1 VGVDRFVA
9 LLCGEE
15 NLREVI
21 AYPKTQ
27 SGTDP
32 MTGAPKALAE
42 SALRELGLRITPPG
56 D

>member
-1 VGVDRFVA
+1 VDRLVA
-9 LLCGEE
+9 ILSGEE
-15 NLREVI
+15 SLREVI

-32 MTGAPKALAE
+32 MTGAPKAL
-42 SALRELGLRITPPG
+42 SAPVLRELGLRVTPPG